1 MTVATTTN
9 KISYTG
15 NGSTTV
21 FAYNYRILTD
31 SDLQVYVDGTLK
43 SLSTHYTV
51 SGAGDASGG
60 NVTFTSG
67 NTPPDTKKVVII
79 RNMPQTQATDYVA
92 NDPFPAETHEEA
104 LDKLTMIAQDV
115 QKDVDESFRF
125 ASTVTDAGTITI
137 DKNASD
143 RASLVLAFDSSG
155 NLAATQE
162 LGEHKGN
169 WAAST
174 AYVLRDIVKDTN
186 NNNQYICIV
195 AHTSSG
201 SVPISTNTD
210 AAKWRLLV
218 DAASATTSATAA
230 ASSATAAASSASS
243 ASSSASTAST
253 QASNASSSASTAST
267 QASNAS
273 SSASTA
279 STAATNASNSATA
292 AASSATSAAASA
304 DTVPTPAV
312 IKDGTYWGY
321 TTSGSANTY
330 TLTTSP
336 AISGYAA
343 DMFLFLKFNA
353 ACTGA
358 STINLDSRGAKNIKK
373 SVHGVLENVNHGDI
387 DTVNIY
393 HVIYDGTQFV
403 LTNPNNTEEEE
414 YIIRSIF

>member
-137 DKNASD
+137 DKNAAD

-155 NLAATQE
+155 HLTATQE

-174 AYVLRDIVKDTN
+174 AYVLRDIVKCTST
-186 NNNQYICIV
+186 NNQYLCIV
-195 AHTSSG
+195 AHSSSG
-201 SVPISTNTD
+201 SAPISTNTD

-218 DAASATTSATAA
+218 DAASATTSQTAA
-230 ASSATAAASSASS
+230 AAAATAAASSASS
-243 ASSSASTAST
+243 ASSSS
-253 QASNASSSASTAST
+253 
-267 QASNAS
+267 
-273 SSASTA
+273 
-279 STAATNASNSATA
+279 
-292 AASSATSAAASA
+292 SAAAVSA
-304 DTVPTPAV
+304 AAAQAAISV
-312 IKDGTYWGY
+312 DGLYVTA
-321 TTSGSANTY
+321 SGSSNAYVLAPSAALGAYTAGNTY
-330 TLTTSP
+330 YMKANHSCSGSGSTVN
-336 AISGYAA
+336 ISS
-343 DMFLFLKFNA
+343 L
-353 ACTGA
+353 
-358 STINLDSRGAKNIKK
+358 GAKNIKK
-373 SVHGVLENVNHGDI
+373 YTSGLGLVALDENDI
-387 DTVNIY
+387 ENGGIY
-393 HVIYDGTQFV
+393 PIMYDGTQFIL
-403 LTNPNNTEEEE
+403 LTTTNTEEIE
-414 YIIRSIF
+414 YTMRSIF